1 MFKIKDLDDYIL
13 MTYCNYLS
21 EQIKLLNYSFMHK
34 DMTHKKIACI
44 FKVKLAKN
52 KMNNIL

>member
-21 EQIKLLNYSFMHK
+21 EQIKLLNYSLIHK